1 MAAIVLYYRPKNLPE
16 AALFVAIATTLTF
29 AYFYLGTTVFDDKT
43 QILVACSVGGFSVL
57 PILLVAY
64 ELAVEQT
71 SSLGVGEGMSC
82 GLINS
87 LANFLGFLFVAG
99 LTEFLKKET
108 TQAATTSMLIL
119 FGSLILAIILIV
131 LSLVTR
137 SKRRKVTRK

>member
-16 AALFVAIATTLTF
+16 AALFVAIATTITF
-29 AYFYLGTTVFDDKT
+29 GYFYLGTTVFDDKT

-71 SSLGVGEGMSC
+71 SSIGVGEGMSC

-99 LTEFLKKET
+99 LTEFLK
-108 TQAATTSMLIL
+108 
-119 FGSLILAIILIV
+119 
-131 LSLVTR
+131 
-137 SKRRKVTRK
+137 

>member
-16 AALFVAIATTLTF
+16 AALFVGIATTLTF
-29 AYFYLGTTVFDDKT
+29 VYFYLGTNMFDDKT
-43 QILVACSVGGFSVL
+43 QILLACGAGGFSVL

-71 SSLGVGEGMSC
+71 SYLGVGEGMSC

-99 LTEFLKKET
+99 LTEFL
-108 TQAATTSMLIL
+108 
-119 FGSLILAIILIV
+119 
-131 LSLVTR
+131 
-137 SKRRKVTRK
+137 